1 MRSTQTAYS
10 WHLAVLAFIGCCA
23 LLLLPKAEGFQ
34 CISLGGRPQA
44 SVQSCVKPTATT
56 TIVQSSKNDDK
67 DLDSILDDDS
77 YEPQYGVSF
86 IGGDPC
92 GSKLNDDPH
101 DVKMQKPGMPDD
113 MKARIQALTEKRKRE
128 EEKAQKKKENE
139 TEE

>member
-1 MRSTQTAYS
+1 MRSTQATCS
-10 WHLAVLAFIGCCA
+10 WLFSALALICSA
-23 LLLLPKAEGFQ
+23 LLLQEADGFQ

-44 SVQSCVKPTATT
+44 YIQSYLNPTPATRST
-56 TIVQSSKNDDK
+56 LQSSKNDDK
-67 DLDSILDDDS
+67 DLDSILDNDS

-113 MKARIQALTEKRKRE
+113 MKARIQALTEKRKRDE
-128 EEKAQKKKENE
+128 EEPRIKKESE
-139 TEE
+139 KEK